1 MRNKKVFSTMLAV
14 AITLTLA
21 IGVYI
26 ENETEAYL
34 IDSGNDKDAGRK
46 IWQILESNNWS
57 LKAIINIHSNA
68 DHIGK
73 NQYLQK

>member
-1 MRNKKVFSTMLAV
+1 MCQYKYQGGKAMRNKKVFSTMLAV

-46 IWQILESNNWS
+46 I
-57 LKAIINIHSNA
+57 
-68 DHIGK
+68 
-73 NQYLQK
+73 

>member
-1 MRNKKVFSTMLAV
+1 MVKLLFMTVFCLKSSFSAR
-14 AITLTLA
+14 

-46 IWQILESNNWS
+46 IRRILEQMDG
-57 LKAIINIHSNA
+57 H
-68 DHIGK
+68 
-73 NQYLQK
+73 